1 MLKLTNN
8 WYKSSVVNSSTF
20 TFVLNGL
27 VNDSG
32 FINALSLTAFDVD
45 DENAEDNE
53 EVEDDEDVE
62 DDDSFK
68 NSLIFKLLF

>member
-1 MLKLTNN
+1 MVRSVLKLTNN

-20 TFVLNGL
+20 KFVLNGL

-53 EVEDDEDVE
+53 EVEDEIIE
-62 DDDSFK
+62 
-68 NSLIFKLLF
+68 SLELVGLEKIHF